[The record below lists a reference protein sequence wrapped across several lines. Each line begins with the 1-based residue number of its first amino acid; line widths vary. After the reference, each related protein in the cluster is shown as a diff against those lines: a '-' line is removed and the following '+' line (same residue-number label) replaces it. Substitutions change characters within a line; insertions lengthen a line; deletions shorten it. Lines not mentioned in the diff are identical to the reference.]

1 MSIFI
6 RIFMGGRGRPPLRN
20 EVYIAFGC
28 RGGLS
33 SADSVKSQNDCHR
46 QSAIPTSREMLIK
59 LCGYP
64 YQNQN
69 NFIEFIARSPVPS
82 AAPGRQCKYFI
93 FLILVTNV
101 MCEKNIGFSKNEGC
115 TRNFLGR
122 GNAATQ
128 AMNFI
133 PIKFEQAKRA
143 LTRGRRYNK
152 YILYF

>member
-1 MSIFI
+1 MLLSYRFRIPHNLSIFV

-33 SADSVKSQNDCHR
+33 SAYSVKSQNDCHR
-46 QSAIPTSREMLIK
+46 QSATPTSREMLIK

-82 AAPGRQCKYFI
+82 AAPGRQCNN
-93 FLILVTNV
+93 ILP
-101 MCEKNIGFSKNEGC
+101 KNC
-115 TRNFLGR
+115 NF
-122 GNAATQ
+122 AK
-128 AMNFI
+128 NFI
-133 PIKFEQAKRA
+133 SLPPRQAWRN
-143 LTRGRRYNK
+143 RGTA
-152 YILYF
+152 I

>member
-1 MSIFI
+1 
-6 RIFMGGRGRPPLRN
+6 MGNAGRRGRRPLRN

-28 RGGLS
+28 RGWLS

-46 QSAIPTSREMLIK
+46 QSATPTSREMLIK

-93 FLILVTNV
+93 FLIWYTITANQNNFNELNRRPLFRRAYRGGN
-101 MCEKNIGFSKNEGC
+101 EKIILILIWITK
-115 TRNFLGR
+115 
-122 GNAATQ
+122 
-128 AMNFI
+128 
-133 PIKFEQAKRA
+133 
-143 LTRGRRYNK
+143 LTHENN
-152 YILYF
+152 